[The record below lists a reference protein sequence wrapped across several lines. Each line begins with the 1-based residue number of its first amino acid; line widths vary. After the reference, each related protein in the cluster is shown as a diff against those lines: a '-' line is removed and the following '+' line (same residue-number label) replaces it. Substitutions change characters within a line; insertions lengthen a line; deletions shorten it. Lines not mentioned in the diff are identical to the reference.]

1 MCSISYHSFL
11 ADRTQIT
18 TNHEVKT
25 SELQWVPRCAKHMSL
40 HSSLDEEPALQQM
53 STYCWKQ
60 WPIAPELL
68 KIRSLNDG
76 VFTEIVSNPF
86 NVGNNPKFFNC

>member
-1 MCSISYHSFL
+1 MCSISYRSSL

-25 SELQWVPRCAKHMSL
+25 SELQWVPRCAKRMSL

-53 STYCWKQ
+53 STYC
-60 WPIAPELL
+60 
-68 KIRSLNDG
+68 
-76 VFTEIVSNPF
+76 
-86 NVGNNPKFFNC
+86 